1 MNPDQP
7 QVEELSHTAEVGL
20 RVRASTPAAL
30 YARMATA
37 MFELI
42 DAQPDPQAAGE
53 WREVAVD
60 SFDAES
66 LMVDWLGEL
75 LYLYETT
82 DQVTAA
88 ADIITWSPT
97 RLTARVELRP
107 SAATP
112 AMHIK
117 AVTYHQL
124 RVVEEGDGWMA
135 QVYFDI

>member
-1 MNPDQP
+1 
-7 QVEELSHTAEVGL
+7 
-20 RVRASTPAAL
+20 
-30 YARMATA
+30 MATA
-37 MFELI
+37 MFELV
-42 DAQPDPQAAGE
+42 DAQPDPHAPGE
-53 WREVAVD
+53 WREVSVD
-60 SFDAES
+60 SFDPES

-82 DQVTAA
+82 ERVVAA
-88 ADIITWSPT
+88 AEVTEWTPT

-107 SAATP
+107 SSAAP

-124 RVVEEGDGWMA
+124 QVVEEEDGWMA